1 MDGME
6 IQDLEVSP
14 TATRRLP
21 SITSPDPE
29 PETSVSGETTEN
41 EAGRLSTSPK
51 DAWPRLNSPRKKSEK
66 NVFKFLK
73 ENDPNYT
80 VRRQQMQ
87 MSIML
92 EKNQHVKQ
100 VRDTLEEEVMTKITI
115 SSFCSRMNVC
125 CSLLTVTSSRG

>member
-14 TATRRLP
+14 TAARRLP

-29 PETSVSGETTEN
+29 TNEALEASEN
-41 EAGRLSTSPK
+41 EAGRLSASPK

-87 MSIML
+87 MNILL
-92 EKNQHVKQ
+92 EKNEQVKQ
-100 VRDTLEEEVMTKITI
+100 VRGYL
-115 SSFCSRMNVC
+115 
-125 CSLLTVTSSRG
+125 